1 MPFTLSRSGQR
12 NGAGDDRAQY
22 LKVFSGEVLTAFQ
35 QKQVMMDKHQVMTI
49 TNGKS
54 ASFPVVGT
62 VSAKYMSPGDE
73 LTGDAILH
81 GERIITIDQMLTAST
96 TIANIDEAMNHY
108 DTRSI
113 YSNELGQA
121 LANTGDKQL
130 LQLGV
135 LAARS
140 SGTEATEQGGSVI
153 TSASAATDS
162 EALIAAIFGAAE
174 VFDGKDVPEDE
185 RYFYLRPAA
194 YYKLAQNTKI
204 MNKDWGGMG
213 VYADGNVLRVAGM
226 TLVKT
231 NHLPSGVVASGSTE
245 AGTGDKYAGTFS
257 TTVGLAMQRQCL
269 GTVKLLDL
277 AMETEYEARRQ
288 ATFVVAKYAM
298 GHGILRPACAVE
310 IKTA

>member
-1 MPFTLSRSGQR
+1 MAFTFSRAGQR
-12 NGAGDDRAQY
+12 NATGDDRANY
-22 LKVFSGEVLTAFQ
+22 MKVFAGEVLTAFQ

-62 VSAKYMSPGDE
+62 VEARYMAPGDE
-73 LTGDAILH
+73 LAGDVIQH
-81 GERIITIDQMLTAST
+81 GERIITIDNMLTAST

-121 LANTGDKQL
+121 LANTSDKQL

-135 LAARS
+135 IAARTA
-140 SGTEATEQGGSVI
+140 GTEAGEPGGSVI
-153 TSASAATDS
+153 TNANAASDS
-162 EALIAAIFGAAE
+162 EALIASIFAAAQT
-174 VFDGKDVPEDE
+174 FDEKDVAADE
-185 RYFYLRPAA
+185 RYFFLRPAA
-194 YYKLAQNTKI
+194 YYKLAQNTKL
-204 MNKDWGGMG
+204 MNKDWGGAG
-213 VYADGNVLRVAGM
+213 VYAEAGLVRVAGM
-226 TLVKT
+226 TLVPT
-231 NHLPSGVVASGSTE
+231 NHMPNGVVAAGSLL

-257 TTVGLAMQRQCL
+257 TTVGLAMQRQAL

-277 AMETEYEARRQ
+277 AMDTDYEARRQ

-298 GHGILRPACAVE
+298 GHGVLRPACAIEV
-310 IKTA
+310 KTA